1 LTGPIGL
8 PGLPGPIGPI
18 GLTGPI
24 GLPGLPGPIGLTGL
38 TGPIGLTG
46 LTGAIGPIGLP
57 GPIGLTGLTG
67 PTGLPGITGAIGPI
81 GLPGAIGPI
90 GLPGLTGPTGA
101 TGQSGGFSAADF
113 YLITPSTPIP
123 PGLPIIF
130 SNDGPAFGLDI
141 TRIDG
146 ARFNLHTIGIYQVF
160 FQASITESGQLSI
173 LVNGIPTVYVG
184 RATGTSQI
192 ISLSLIQTV
201 IPNSIISIVNP
212 VAETTALTLT
222 PFAGGTNQVSANLVI
237 TRIY

>member
-1 LTGPIGL
+1 MYNKIHTDIRGSRGDRGPRGDTGATGAAGDTGGITGPTGL
-8 PGLPGPIGPI
+8 PGLP

-24 GLPGLPGPIGLTGL
+24 GL
-38 TGPIGLTG
+38 
-46 LTGAIGPIGLP
+46 
-57 GPIGLTGLTG
+57 
-67 PTGLPGITGAIGPI
+67 
-81 GLPGAIGPI
+81 
-90 GLPGLTGPTGA
+90 
-101 TGQSGGFSAADF
+101 
-113 YLITPSTPIP
+113 

-146 ARFNLHTIGIYQVF
+146 ARFNLQTIGIYQVF

-173 LVNGIPTVYVG
+173 LLNGIPTVYVG